1 MHTLWHGALL
11 KTYSVMCVGEAAH
24 MRVVGSRI
32 NLFFFFFLHTR
43 VSMFVITREGKHR
56 LRGIYVGG
64 GFLTCGHACV
74 GAKMPGQSAGM

>member
-24 MRVVGSRI
+24 MRALGSVM
-32 NLFFFFFLHTR
+32 NLFFFLRTR
-43 VSMFVITREGKHR
+43 RSMFALTHEGKRR

-74 GAKMPGQSAGM
+74 GAKTPGRS